1 MNRLFAIVS
10 LALLACGPIQADTDP
25 LQMVGEARLKVMF
38 WPVYDSRLYSPDG
51 SYGDGQ
57 RPLRLDIQ
65 YLRDI
70 EADDLVT
77 HTRKEWERLQVA
89 DASQQPWLVM
99 LGRMWPDV
107 GENDVL
113 SLVVDEQERSTFL
126 LNGEPLGE
134 IVDPEFGKNFLGIW
148 LSPDTSRPELRL
160 SLLGI
165 N

>member
-1 MNRLFAIVS
+1 MNRFAIFVVT
-10 LALLACGPIQADTDP
+10 LLACGPIQADTGP

-51 SYGDGQ
+51 SYESGQ
-57 RPLRLDIQ
+57 RPLRLDIE

-70 EADDLVT
+70 DAEDLVA
-77 HTRKEWERLQVA
+77 HTRKEWERLEVA
-89 DASQQPWLVM
+89 DASRQPWLDT
-99 LGRMWPDV
+99 LGRLWPDV

-134 IVDPEFGKNFLGIW
+134 IVDPEFGENFLGIW

>member
-1 MNRLFAIVS
+1 MTRLAAFAFAVWTSIAS
-10 LALLACGPIQADTDP
+10 AAETGP

-38 WPVYDSRLYSPDG
+38 WPVYDSRLFSPDG
-51 SYGDGQ
+51 SYSEGR

-70 EADDLVT
+70 DAKDLVS

-89 DASQQPWLVM
+89 ETDRLQWLASLAR
-99 LGRMWPDV
+99 LWPDV
-107 GENDVL
+107 GEKDVL
-113 SLVVDEQERSTFL
+113 SLVLDEQGRSTFL
-126 LNGEPLGE
+126 LNGEPLGD
-134 IVDPEFGKNFLGIW
+134 IDDPGFGEDFLAIW

-165 N
+165 E